1 MVTFGFLVDDILE
14 VDEEFLSIVIEHKMS
29 MRWVDWRVR
38 LADWAADNVS
48 ALTHEQTM
56 IDRSQR
62 YVLQRRPRI
71 RATHNCSNRIFV
83 QNLIGPNRQNGL

>member
-38 LADWAADNVS
+38 LADWAAGNVS
-48 ALTHEQTM
+48 ALTHEQTI

-62 YVLQRRPRI
+62 YVLLC
-71 RATHNCSNRIFV
+71 ASSF
-83 QNLIGPNRQNGL
+83 IG